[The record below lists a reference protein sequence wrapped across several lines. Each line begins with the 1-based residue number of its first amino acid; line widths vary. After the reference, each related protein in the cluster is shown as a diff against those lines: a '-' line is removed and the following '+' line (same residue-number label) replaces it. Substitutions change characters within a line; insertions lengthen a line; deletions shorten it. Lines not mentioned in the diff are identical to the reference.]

1 MQGTMIIITALIG
14 IFINGLSA
22 FLFYKGQKDDI
33 NIKGAFLH
41 LMVDALVSL
50 GVIVSG
56 ALIAL
61 TGWNI
66 IDPIISFVIAFV
78 ILFSTWA
85 LLKESVKLIL
95 DGVPH
100 QVNNE
105 KIQQLLLQHPCIASL
120 HHLHIWALS
129 SSENALT
136 AHLVIKEGVTLE
148 AIMKLKQEVKH
159 TLYHEGIQHATLEI
173 DISGY
178 RCGDTT
184 CSCYHEHED

>member
-1 MQGTMIIITALIG
+1 M
-14 IFINGLSA
+14 
-22 FLFYKGQKDDI
+22 
-33 NIKGAFLH
+33 
-41 LMVDALVSL
+41 DALVSF

-56 ALIAL
+56 ALISL

-100 QVNNE
+100 QVSNE
-105 KIQQLLLQHPCIASL
+105 EIQQLLLAHPSVSSI

-136 AHLVIKEGVTLE
+136 AHLVIKEGVSLE
-148 AIMKLKQEVKH
+148 EIMQMKKELKH
-159 TLYHEGIQHATLEI
+159 SLYHEGIQHATLEI
-173 DISGY
+173 DTCNF

-184 CSCYHEHED
+184 CSCYHQHED